1 MDPSEGN
8 GMSAE
13 ASAQNNPTQQPSQSS
28 EMVSKRDQETAH
40 DKVAGAT
47 GLLALG
53 NIFSR
58 VLGLVRE
65 QLLAF
70 LFGASAP
77 LDAFQVAVLVPKN
90 FYDLLIGGHVNG
102 AIVPVLSEIVT
113 LEGRDAMWRVVSIL
127 VTLLT
132 LFISALV
139 LLIELFAP
147 QFVQLAAD
155 GYDAETILL
164 ATQLLRITAPA
175 LLFLGLFAVLSGTLY
190 ALNIFSWPALA
201 GAVFNGTI
209 VVVTLLLV
217 PPLEWQLVPQQSLMQ
232 PLTLGRPPDAAQA
245 AAFGWLFG
253 AIVQMALQMPG
264 LRGSKLRISLDWRHP
279 ALKRIGTLYIPVMA
293 SLILDIVVIRFF
305 SYKLASRT
313 GIEGGIYIMNLAT
326 TLLQFPQGLV
336 ATAISLAILP
346 TLAAQAAQ
354 IADQGITAFRD
365 TLGLGLRLAT
375 TLIIPATV
383 GLFMLATPIIVLLFE
398 RGQFDATDTA
408 LTAIALRLYLIGLPF
423 AALDLLLVY
432 AFYARKDTLT
442 PAIIGVFSHI
452 VYIIA
457 VLLLFER
464 FGLFS
469 LMIAD
474 SIKHITHATVSG
486 VLLWRRLSG
495 FGSQRLLSTL
505 VKTSLAAGLMSAI
518 IALIVPQLQNMLG
531 TDGLLAQLLLV
542 VSVSSLGS
550 AAYLGAALV
559 LGIEEL
565 RWIGRLL
572 RRRLFC

>member
-1 MDPSEGN
+1 
-8 GMSAE
+8 MSAE
-13 ASAQNNPTQQPSQSS
+13 TPILNELPNPHNSADDPG
-28 EMVSKRDQETAH
+28 KRDQEATNAS
-40 DKVAGAT
+40 VAGAT

-58 VLGLVRE
+58 ILGLVRE
-65 QLLAF
+65 QLLTF

-102 AIVPVLSEIVT
+102 AIVPVLSEIVA

-132 LFISALV
+132 LFITALV
-139 LLIELFAP
+139 LVIELFAP
-147 QFVQLAAD
+147 QFVALVAD
-155 GYDAETILL
+155 GYDAETIQL
-164 ATQLLRITAPA
+164 AIQLLRITAPA

-190 ALNIFSWPALA
+190 ALQIFSWPAIA
-201 GAVFNGTI
+201 GAVFNGAI
-209 VVVTLLLV
+209 VLVTLLLV
-217 PPLEWQLVPQQSLMQ
+217 PPLEWQLMPQQSLLQ
-232 PLTLGRPPDAAQA
+232 PLTLGRPPDAVRA
-245 AAFGWLFG
+245 AAFGWLCAAF
-253 AIVQMALQMPG
+253 VQMALQLPG
-264 LRGSKLRISLDWRHP
+264 LRGSQLRLSFDWRHP
-279 ALKRIGTLYIPVMA
+279 ALKRIGALYIPVMA
-293 SLILDIVVIRFF
+293 SLVLDIIVIRFF
-305 SYKLASRT
+305 SYNLASRT

-346 TLAAQAAQ
+346 ALAAQATN
-354 IADQGITAFRD
+354 IAEQGLQAFRD

-375 TLIIPATV
+375 TLIVPATV
-383 GLFMLATPIIVLLFE
+383 GLFILATPIVVLLFE
-398 RGQFDATDTA
+398 RGQFDAMDTA
-408 LTAIALRLYLIGLPF
+408 LTTLALRFYLVGLPF

-442 PAIIGVFSHI
+442 PALIGVFSHI

-457 VLLLFER
+457 VLLLFEQ
-464 FGLFS
+464 FSLFS

-474 SIKHITHATVSG
+474 SIKHITHATVSA

-495 FGSQRLLSTL
+495 FGSQRLLDTL
-505 VKTSLAAGLMSAI
+505 AKT
-518 IALIVPQLQNMLG
+518 
-531 TDGLLAQLLLV
+531 LLATGFMGATLLFLMPAFDARFATTGFIGQALMVLGISASGGAVYLV
-542 VSVSSLGS
+542 
-550 AAYLGAALV
+550 AALS

-572 RRRLFC
+572 YRRVFC